1 MSWWSNFWS
10 KILVRG
16 GVGEFIP
23 KQSRLQKIIAKIK
36 KILVKGEK

>member
-1 MSWWSNFWS
+1 MSWFNDFWS

-16 GVGEFIP
+16 GVGAFIP
-23 KQSRLQKIIAKIK
+23 KQSKLQKIIEKIK

>member
-1 MSWWSNFWS
+1 MSWWNNFWS

-23 KQSRLQKIIAKIK
+23 NQNRLQKIIEKIK
-36 KILVKGEK
+36 KIFTKGEK